1 MVPALAAIFY
11 FLYREL
17 PVSATTKSVVRA
29 HFRAKATKIE
39 STTSTLSLEIPTVSL
54 TCGFCQN
61 LLNRGL
67 K

>member
-1 MVPALAAIFY
+1 MVPALAAIFN

-29 HFRAKATKIE
+29 HFSAKATKIE

-54 TCGFCQN
+54 HVGFAKTC
-61 LLNRGL
+61 
-67 K
+67 